1 MTKITYNK
9 EYDQIDIKEELLE
22 NKLIKSS
29 FIKNIISKYKLDI
42 INEKIEYYH
51 NNIFNFIFELNHYKY
66 IYISSINIYKKDI
79 YFKKIIFNNFDSQNK
94 ELIKETIFF
103 INYIFENSEDLFEV
117 KEKVLKEFFNVLSII
132 FNKFTKVS
140 LSSIK
145 LLNKFINYRYISKI
159 NKNKLKIY
167 YNSLLN

>member
-1 MTKITYNK
+1 M
-9 EYDQIDIKEELLE
+9 
-22 NKLIKSS
+22 
-29 FIKNIISKYKLDI
+29 
-42 INEKIEYYH
+42 
-51 NNIFNFIFELNHYKY
+51 NHYKY

-94 ELIKETIFF
+94 KLIKETIFF
-103 INYIFENSEDLFEV
+103 IDYIFENSEDLFEV